1 MTSSWLLIKGGHV
14 VDTESGVVRR
24 DQDVLIQDETM
35 VKIAADINLAEEVP
49 RGETIEQIDAHG
61 KYLSPGM
68 IDMHCHMTYGESNT
82 QEEQDL
88 YTSVELRTLIA
99 AANLRKVLRAGFT
112 TISQPGGS
120 YYIGVGL
127 RDALVSGLIQGPRMH
142 TAGRYLTTSN
152 GLTDWYPDHVG
163 VPEGSI
169 GVLTNTVEEMVR
181 EIRHQVKNGVDLIKL
196 ADSPFGEYQAFTN
209 DEMAIAANLVH
220 QLKRKITIHARGSAE
235 VSAAVRAGM
244 DWIMHGNSMT
254 PEVIEELADSK
265 IPLVPTLLLLANIAD
280 YGSRVGVAARTRD
293 NVKRLL
299 DRTASTLHDA
309 HEAGVTF
316 MVGTDSGFAVTPYGE
331 WHARE
336 LQLLRDFAG
345 LSTVE
350 AMRAATTIPARALGM
365 EGKLGTMRAGATA
378 DVLVLE
384 SDPLRD
390 LSVLLKPGG
399 ITAIIQGGRPI
410 DIADQEQEQRWRNL
424 RSRTLSHDTVLRRDF
439 LDNEPPAAPG
449 VRDSD
454 LTDVFHTVKRFERDA
469 AIDID
474 QQEKA

>member
-1 MTSSWLLIKGGHV
+1 M
-14 VDTESGVVRR
+14 D
-24 DQDVLIQDETM
+24 
-35 VKIAADINLAEEVP
+35 A
-49 RGETIEQIDAHG
+49 RGTYIC
-61 KYLSPGM
+61 PGL

-196 ADSPFGEYQAFTN
+196 ADSPYGEYQAFTD
-209 DEMAIAANLVH
+209 DEMAIAAALVH

-235 VSAAVRAGM
+235 VSVAVRAGM
-244 DWIMHGNSMT
+244 DWIMHGNTMT
-254 PEVIEELADSK
+254 PEVIEELAESR

-280 YGSRVGVAARTRD
+280 YGDNVGVAAQTRD

-299 DRTASTLHDA
+299 DRTAATLHDA
-309 HEAGVTF
+309 HDAGVTF

-345 LSTVE
+345 LSIAE
-350 AMRAATTIPARALGM
+350 ALQAATTIPARALGM
-365 EGKLGTMRAGATA
+365 EGKLGTMRIGATA
-378 DVLVLE
+378 DLLVLE

-399 ITAIIQGGRPI
+399 IRTVIQSGHPI
-410 DIADQEQEQRWRNL
+410 DTSDQEQERRWRNL
-424 RSRTLSHDTVLRRDF
+424 RSRTLSHGTVLRRDF
-439 LDNEPPAAPG
+439 LDGIPPAAASTAVMDGP
-449 VRDSD
+449 DAKDPD
-454 LTDVFHTVKRFERDA
+454 LTEVFHTVRRFERDA
-469 AIDID
+469 VLDID
-474 QQEKA
+474 EQEKA